1 MIKRNLLK
9 SAAVFLSCCLVFTSA
24 GCGKKSKAVT
34 TESTTKVVTEQETKK
49 NAGSEEQVTI
59 AVKDSEGN
67 TVEVAGIVET
77 KDNGEKVVIIQD
89 RDGNR
94 KEIKAD
100 NFEEGDS
107 NSIITI
113 TDETV
118 AEEIS
123 EAVRDD
129 KIAKADEDISVKP
142 STDVVADNDNNNN
155 DDNAGSSSGSDDNNN
170 GSNSSNNS
178 DNSDNNGSSSS
189 DNGSNST
196 PGGAETKPS
205 TPSTP
210 SHEHNWEPVYETVH
224 HDAVTRE
231 DRAWVVDKAA
241 WDEPMYT
248 KYYVCLQCEYG
259 ECDYCNEH
267 GLRQNEFLSFEEK
280 KAHQYNCAINGG
292 SCSNS
297 TTRKKITGYTHHDE
311 EGHYETK
318 TVTVSEAYDEQK
330 LVGYKCSSCGE
341 TK

>member
-9 SAAVFLSCCLVFTSA
+9 GAAVFLSCCLVFTSA
-24 GCGKKSKAVT
+24 GCGKKSKTVT
-34 TESTTKVVTEQETKK
+34 TESTTKAVTEQETKK

-123 EAVRDD
+123 EAAKDD
-129 KIAKADEDISVKP
+129 KIPKADEIIPTKP
-142 STDVVADNDNNNN
+142 SIDIADN
-155 DDNAGSSSGSDDNNN
+155 G
-170 GSNSSNNS
+170 NNS
-178 DNSDNNGSSSS
+178 NGGSSSS
-189 DNGSNST
+189 DNGSNSA
-196 PGGAETKPS
+196 PSEADTKPS
-205 TPSTP
+205 TPNIP
-210 SHEHNWEPVYETVH
+210 SHEHNWEPVYDYIPHEEVKEK
-224 HDAVTRE
+224 V
-231 DRAWVVDKAA
+231 WVVDKAA
-241 WDEPMYT
+241 WDEPVYKT
-248 KYYVCLQCEYG
+248 VYICLQCENG
-259 ECDYCNEH
+259 ECSVCRER
-267 GLRQNEFLSFEEK
+267 GVEQPEFSSSQERRE
-280 KAHQYNCAINGG
+280 HQYDCQDNGG
-292 SCSNS
+292 SCMNS
-297 TTRKKITGYTHHDE
+297 TNRKKIVDYIHHDE
-311 EGHYETK
+311 EGHYETV
-318 TVTVSEAYDEQK
+318 TVTDAYVEQK

>member
-9 SAAVFLSCCLVFTSA
+9 GAAVFLSCCLVFTSA
-24 GCGKKSKAVT
+24 GCGKKSKTVT
-34 TESTTKVVTEQETKK
+34 TESTTKAVTEQETKK

-123 EAVRDD
+123 EAAKDD
-129 KIAKADEDISVKP
+129 KIPKADEIIPTKP
-142 STDVVADNDNNNN
+142 SIDIADN
-155 DDNAGSSSGSDDNNN
+155 G
-170 GSNSSNNS
+170 NNS
-178 DNSDNNGSSSS
+178 NGGSSSS
-189 DNGSNST
+189 DNGSNSA
-196 PGGAETKPS
+196 PSEADTKPS
-205 TPSTP
+205 TPNIP
-210 SHEHNWEPVYETVH
+210 SHEHNWEPVYDYIPHEEVKEK
-224 HDAVTRE
+224 V
-231 DRAWVVDKAA
+231 WVVDKAA
-241 WDEPMYT
+241 WDEPVYKT
-248 KYYVCLQCEYG
+248 VYICLQCENG
-259 ECDYCNEH
+259 ECSVCRER
-267 GLRQNEFLSFEEK
+267 GVEQSEFSSSQERRE
-280 KAHQYNCAINGG
+280 HQYDCQDNGG
-292 SCSNS
+292 SCMNS
-297 TTRKKITGYTHHDE
+297 TNRKKIVDYIHHDE
-311 EGHYETK
+311 EGHYETV
-318 TVTVSEAYDEQK
+318 TVTDAYVEQK

>member
-9 SAAVFLSCCLVFTSA
+9 GAAVFLSCCLVFTSA
-24 GCGKKSKAVT
+24 GCGKKSKTVT
-34 TESTTKVVTEQETKK
+34 TESTTKTVTEQETKK

-123 EAVRDD
+123 EAAKDD
-129 KIAKADEDISVKP
+129 KIPKADEIIPTKP
-142 STDVVADNDNNNN
+142 STDVADNGNNSNG
-155 DDNAGSSSGSDDNNN
+155 GSSSGFGDNNN
-170 GSNSSNNS
+170 GSNNSNNS
-178 DNSDNNGSSSS
+178 NNSGNSGNNGSSSS
-189 DNGSNST
+189 DNGGNSA
-196 PGGAETKPS
+196 PSEADTKPS
-205 TPSTP
+205 TPNTP
-210 SHEHNWEPVYETVH
+210 SHEHNWEPVYDYIPHEEVKEK
-224 HDAVTRE
+224 V
-231 DRAWVVDKAA
+231 WVVDKDA
-241 WDEPMYT
+241 WDEPVYT

-297 TTRKKITGYTHHDE
+297 TTRKKITGYIHHDE
-311 EGHYETK
+311 EGHYET
-318 TVTVSEAYDEQK
+318 VTVSEAYVEQK
-330 LVGYKCSSCGE
+330 LVGYKCSCGE

>member
-1 MIKRNLLK
+1 MIEKGLIKGTILI
-9 SAAVFLSCCLVFTSA
+9 LTCCLVFTAA
-24 GCGKKSKAVT
+24 GCEKKSKTVT
-34 TESTTKVVTEQETKK
+34 TESTTKAVTEQETKK

-77 KDNGEKVVIIQD
+77 KENGEKVVIIQD

-100 NFEEGDS
+100 NFEDGDG
-107 NSIITI
+107 NSVITI
-113 TDETV
+113 TDENV
-118 AEEIS
+118 AGEIS
-123 EAVRDD
+123 VAAKDD
-129 KIAKADEDISVKP
+129 KIPKADEVIPTKP
-142 STDVVADNDNNNN
+142 STDVAD
-155 DDNAGSSSGSDDNNN
+155 SG
-170 GSNSSNNS
+170 NNS
-178 DNSDNNGSSSS
+178 NGGNSSS
-189 DNGSNST
+189 DNSSNSA
-196 PGGAETKPS
+196 PDESEAKPS
-205 TPSTP
+205 TPNTS
-210 SHEHNWEPVYETVH
+210 SHEHNWEPVYETVR

-241 WDEPMYT
+241 WDEPVYT

-259 ECDYCNEH
+259 ECDYCNGH

-311 EGHYETK
+311 EGHYETQ
-318 TVTVSEAYDEQK
+318 TVTVTEAYDEQK
-330 LVGYKCSSCGE
+330 LVGYRCSSCGE
-341 TK
+341 RK

>member
-9 SAAVFLSCCLVFTSA
+9 GAAVFLSCCLVFTSA
-24 GCGKKSKAVT
+24 GCGKKSKTVT
-34 TESTTKVVTEQETKK
+34 TESTTKAVTEQETKK

-123 EAVRDD
+123 GAAKDD
-129 KIAKADEDISVKP
+129 KIPKADEIIPTKP
-142 STDVVADNDNNNN
+142 SIDIADNGNNSNG
-155 DDNAGSSSGSDDNNN
+155 GSSSGSADNNN
-170 GSNSSNNS
+170 GGNNNGNSNNS
-178 DNSDNNGSSSS
+178 GNNGSSSS
-189 DNGSNST
+189 DNSSNSA
-196 PGGAETKPS
+196 PGEAETKPS
-205 TPSTP
+205 TPNTP
-210 SHEHNWEPVYETVH
+210 SHEHNWEPVYDYIPHE
-224 HDAVTRE
+224 AVKE
-231 DRAWVVDKAA
+231 KVWVVDKAA
-241 WDEPMYT
+241 WDEPVYT
-248 KYYVCLQCEYG
+248 KYYVCIQCDRG
-259 ECDYCNEH
+259 MCEH
-267 GLRQNEFLSFEEK
+267 CISEGIVQAEFLTNDERSE
-280 KAHQYNCAINGG
+280 HQFSCMEHGG
-292 SCSNS
+292 SCMNS

-311 EGHYETK
+311 EGHYETV
-318 TVTVSEAYDEQK
+318 TVTEAYNEQK

>member
-24 GCGKKSKAVT
+24 GCGKKSKTVT

-49 NAGSEEQVTI
+49 NAGGEEQVTI

-142 STDVVADNDNNNN
+142 STDVVADNDN
-155 DDNAGSSSGSDDNNN
+155 DDNDGGSSGSDDNNN
-170 GSNSSNNS
+170 GSNSNNNS
-178 DNSDNNGSSSS
+178 DNSGNNGSSSS

-196 PGGAETKPS
+196 PGEAETKPS

-210 SHEHNWEPVYETVH
+210 SHEHNWKPVYETVH
-224 HDAVTRE
+224 HDAVTE
-231 DRAWVVDKAA
+231 KTWVVDKAA
-241 WDEPMYT
+241 WDEPVYKEVYICAHCRDGRCERCLEYGIT
-248 KYYVCLQCEYG
+248 KYEYDSIDEFEKHQDACLDE
-259 ECDYCNEH
+259 D
-267 GLRQNEFLSFEEK
+267 
-280 KAHQYNCAINGG
+280 G
-292 SCSNS
+292 SCFNFVNY
-297 TTRKKITGYTHHDE
+297 KKKVGVIEHKE
-311 EGHYETK
+311 EGHYE

-330 LVGYKCSSCGE
+330 LVGYKCSCGE

>member
-155 DDNAGSSSGSDDNNN
+155 D
-170 GSNSSNNS
+170 SNS
-178 DNSDNNGSSSS
+178 GSSSS

>member
-9 SAAVFLSCCLVFTSA
+9 GAAVFLSCCLVFTSA
-24 GCGKKSKAVT
+24 GCGKKSKTVT
-34 TESTTKVVTEQETKK
+34 TESTTKAVTEQETKK

-123 EAVRDD
+123 EAAKDD
-129 KIAKADEDISVKP
+129 KIAKADEIIPTKP
-142 STDVVADNDNNNN
+142 STDVADNNSNNNSGSN
-155 DDNAGSSSGSDDNNN
+155 NGGSSSGSSDNNN
-170 GSNSSNNS
+170 GGNNS
-178 DNSDNNGSSSS
+178 DNGGSSS
-189 DNGSNST
+189 DNGGNT
-196 PGGAETKPS
+196 
-205 TPSTP
+205 TPSEPETNPATPDTP
-210 SHEHNWEPVYETVH
+210 SHEHNWEPIYDYIPHEEVKENV
-224 HDAVTRE
+224 
-231 DRAWVVDKAA
+231 WVVDKAA
-241 WDEPMYT
+241 WEEPVYT

-259 ECDYCNEH
+259 ECEYCNEH
-267 GLRQNEFLSFEEK
+267 GLRQNEFLTFEEK

-297 TTRKKITGYTHHDE
+297 TTRKKITDYIHHDE
-311 EGHYETK
+311 EGHYET
-318 TVTVSEAYDEQK
+318 VTISEAYTEKK
-330 LVGYKCSSCGE
+330 LVGYRCSSCGE
-341 TK
+341 TKSN

>member
-155 DDNAGSSSGSDDNNN
+155 DSNSGSSSGSDDNNN

-178 DNSDNNGSSSS
+178 DNSGNNGSSSS

-210 SHEHNWEPVYETVH
+210 SHEHNWEPVYDYIPHEEVKEK
-224 HDAVTRE
+224 V
-231 DRAWVVDKAA
+231 WVVDKAA
-241 WDEPMYT
+241 WDEPVYT
-248 KYYVCLQCEYG
+248 IVYVCVQCERG
-259 ECDYCNEH
+259 MCERCRSLGLEQVEFATNED
-267 GLRQNEFLSFEEK
+267 R
-280 KAHQYNCAINGG
+280 KAHQYACLDSEDGV
-292 SCSNS
+292 CMNS

-311 EGHYETK
+311 EGHYET
-318 TVTVSEAYDEQK
+318 VTVSEAYVEQK

>member
-9 SAAVFLSCCLVFTSA
+9 GAAVFLSCCLVFTSA
-24 GCGKKSKAVT
+24 GCGKKSKTVT
-34 TESTTKVVTEQETKK
+34 TESTTKAVTEQETKK

-123 EAVRDD
+123 EAAKDD
-129 KIAKADEDISVKP
+129 KIPKADEIIPTKP
-142 STDVVADNDNNNN
+142 STDIADNGNNSNG
-155 DDNAGSSSGSDDNNN
+155 GSSSGSADNNN
-170 GSNSSNNS
+170 GGNNNGNSNNS
-178 DNSDNNGSSSS
+178 GNNGSSSS
-189 DNGSNST
+189 DNGSNSA
-196 PGGAETKPS
+196 PSEADTKPS
-205 TPSTP
+205 TPNIP
-210 SHEHNWEPVYETVH
+210 SHEHNWEPVYDYIPHEEVKEK
-224 HDAVTRE
+224 V
-231 DRAWVVDKAA
+231 WVVDKAA
-241 WDEPMYT
+241 WDEPVYKT
-248 KYYVCLQCEYG
+248 VYICLQCENG
-259 ECDYCNEH
+259 ECSVCRER
-267 GLRQNEFLSFEEK
+267 GVEQSEFSSSQERRE
-280 KAHQYNCAINGG
+280 HQYDCQDNGG
-292 SCSNS
+292 SCMNS
-297 TTRKKITGYTHHDE
+297 TNRKKIVDYIHHDE
-311 EGHYETK
+311 EGHYETV
-318 TVTVSEAYDEQK
+318 TVTDAYVEQK